1 VSRGYSGGLVVNLIR
16 SARTWAVV
24 AFSLLAGACS
34 QQPDAVK
41 QKEARDAYAQLAR
54 GDYAGFEARLS
65 PEALAVSTPADRQK
79 LYAFAKSN
87 VPTEAPKSVATVSWQ
102 VTSGSAG
109 SSYALLDDYEY
120 QSKYIE
126 VTTVLKRDSG
136 SNKDAVAGFHFNV
149 INKNQVADRSL
160 IPKTLPQFALSAAA
174 AAALLVTLVA
184 MVQVFT
190 RKGVKR
196 RWLWFVF
203 VIFGVGMV
211 KFNWDTGQ
219 VVLFMPLAFQ
229 LFSVGVFRGVSV
241 VSLWLIQLS
250 IPLGAIVFLAC
261 AKHHAKEARFEAQRQ
276 ARLAVKD
283 GEGSA

>member
-1 VSRGYSGGLVVNLIR
+1 
-16 SARTWAVV
+16 V

-196 RWLWFVF
+196 Y
-203 VIFGVGMV
+203 
-211 KFNWDTGQ
+211 GQ
-219 VVLFMPLAFQ
+219 
-229 LFSVGVFRGVSV
+229 
-241 VSLWLIQLS
+241 IQLGHRPGRALYAPRVPAVQRRRIS
-250 IPLGAIVFLAC
+250 RRVGRQSLADPAFNPPGRDRIPCLREAPRERGAL
-261 AKHHAKEARFEAQRQ
+261 
-276 ARLAVKD
+276 
-283 GEGSA
+283 